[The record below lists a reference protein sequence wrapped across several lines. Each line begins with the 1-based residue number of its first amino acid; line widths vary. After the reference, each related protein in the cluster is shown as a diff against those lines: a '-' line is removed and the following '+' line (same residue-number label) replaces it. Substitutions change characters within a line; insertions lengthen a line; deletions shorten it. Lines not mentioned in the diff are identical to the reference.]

1 MNAAAFCVLY
11 GWWVL
16 LSWGPVFFQTERGV
30 GLTASG
36 LYTLVVAVTAI
47 PSGLLLG
54 RCSDR
59 IGRKRIILCMLPA
72 MAVVLA
78 SVPHVRSHVGMLAV
92 LLAYGLVGK
101 LAWDPLAISWLGDYL
116 SRERPHLLA
125 PAVALFSFLSV
136 SSAVIG
142 PPLTGYI
149 RDLTGSLAG
158 GFYLAAGLGMV
169 GFVLSLAPAD
179 LRAREAV

>member
-1 MNAAAFCVLY
+1 
-11 GWWVL
+11 
-16 LSWGPVFFQTERGV
+16 
-30 GLTASG
+30 
-36 LYTLVVAVTAI
+36 
-47 PSGLLLG
+47 
-54 RCSDR
+54 
-59 IGRKRIILCMLPA
+59 
-72 MAVVLA
+72 
-78 SVPHVRSHVGMLAV
+78 MLAV

-179 LRAREAV
+179 LRARGAV